1 MPGIAVTGL
10 HWLLVKPAG
19 LSISSKD
26 QKTRERTIDVMLA
39 LIDTCAELGGKYLV
53 HGSPQQRRVEA
64 GETRA
69 AAMARAQESFAA
81 VAERAQK
88 AGVVYCIEALS
99 AESTP
104 LINTLEEAAQMVR
117 QINSSSVR
125 TMLDCSAAGRMEKE
139 PLGALIERWVPK
151 GVIAHVQVNDR
162 NRRGP
167 GQGEQRFAP
176 AFRGL
181 ETKQVF
187 RRCGGGALRLRARR
201 PKRRGAR
208 DRLPARHPRGF
219 GGAPLV
225 EVAPG
230 GQRAHLAVGHVALQ
244 HPEAAVGMDVAHP
257 SLAQD
262 LVCALDG
269 ACDLVRALDLGALD
283 VDDAEAEAD
292 LAPQVLEHRE
302 LFRRAMR
309 GLHHDM
315 VDLERVEVLHQL
327 RPGALLDRLP
337 AVIAE
342 AQMHRSLGFL
352 GHGLEH
358 LVDRRRGPFPFVGM
372 AGEVGFVHLH
382 HVGVE
387 ALHLVGEN
395 VGNRV
400 RELSGSR

>member
-1 MPGIAVTGL
+1 MRIALCNEVLAGMPLERQCEYAARLGYDGLEIAPFTLHDSPEKISTAEAAKIRGIVEASGLVVTGL

-139 PLGALIERWVPK
+139 PLGALVERWVPK

-176 AFRGL
+176 LFA
-181 ETKQVF
+181 
-187 RRCGGGALRLRARR
+187 ALRRN
-201 PKRRGAR
+201 KYSG
-208 DRLPARHPRGF
+208 
-219 GGAPLV
+219 
-225 EVAPG
+225 
-230 GQRAHLAVGHVALQ
+230 
-244 HPEAAVGMDVAHP
+244 DVAVEP
-257 SLAQD
+257 FD
-262 LVCALDG
+262 YVPDG
-269 ACDLVRALDLGALD
+269 
-283 VDDAEAEAD
+283 
-292 LAPQVLEHRE
+292 
-302 LFRRAMR
+302 
-309 GLHHDM
+309 
-315 VDLERVEVLHQL
+315 
-327 RPGALLDRLP
+327 PGAAARAIGYL
-337 AVIAE
+337 
-342 AQMHRSLGFL
+342 
-352 GHGLEH
+352 
-358 LVDRRRGPFPFVGM
+358 RGI
-372 AGEVGFVHLH
+372 L
-382 HVGVE
+382 E
-387 ALHLVGEN
+387 ALEE
-395 VGNRV
+395 RP
-400 RELSGSR
+400 S